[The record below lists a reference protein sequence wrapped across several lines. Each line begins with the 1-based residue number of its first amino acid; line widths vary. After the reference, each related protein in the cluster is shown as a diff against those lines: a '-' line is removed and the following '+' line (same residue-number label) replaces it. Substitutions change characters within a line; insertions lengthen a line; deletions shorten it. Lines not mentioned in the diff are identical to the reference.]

1 MSIFSLKPDPVVG
14 IDISSTAV
22 KLLELSR
29 AGKGYKVETYGIEPL
44 PDKAIEDKNI
54 PEASL
59 EIVGDAISRLVNRT
73 NPSAKYAAIAVA
85 GPSVITKTI
94 TMDGGMS
101 DNDMK
106 EQIESD
112 PTTYLGQEI
121 AEIKFDF
128 QVLGPNE
135 KEPERVDVLLAAV
148 RTETLEQ
155 RTAVIERAEPKIKAV
170 RVVDIEKY
178 ALENAL
184 IMIAQNDPE
193 INDNEIIALVEVGAT
208 TTTINVLA
216 EKKIVYT
223 HEEMFGGRQLTEQ
236 IQGHYGLSYEEAN
249 LAKRNGG
256 LPEDYEAD
264 VLQPFK
270 EDMAQQ
276 ISRLVQ
282 FYYAAASYG
291 TLSHVLIAGGCAS
304 IPGSIDEIT
313 KKVGGHVSIINP
325 FVGMSIAPKV
335 SKKALMNDAPALMIA
350 YGLALRTFD
359 EY

>member
-54 PEASL
+54 TEAGI
-59 EIVGDAISRLVNRT
+59 EIVGDAISRLIKRA
-73 NPSAKYAAIAVA
+73 NPRSQSVAVAVA
-85 GPSVITKTI
+85 GPAVITKI
-94 TMDGGMS
+94 ISMDGGMS

-106 EQIESD
+106 ELIESD
-112 PTTYLGQEI
+112 PTTYFGQELD
-121 AEIKFDF
+121 EIKFDF
-128 QVLGPNE
+128 QVIGPNE
-135 KEPERVDVLLAAV
+135 KEPEKVDVLLAAV

-155 RTAVIERAEPKIKAV
+155 RESVLELANLKTK
-170 RVVDIEKY
+170 VVDIEKY

-184 IMIAQNDPE
+184 IKVAQSDPE

-256 LPEDYEAD
+256 LPEDYESE

-276 ISRLVQ
+276 ISRMVQ

-304 IPGSIDEIT
+304 IPGIIDEVN

-325 FVGMSIAPKV
+325 FVRMSIASRV

>member
-29 AGKGYKVETYGIEPL
+29 VGKGYKVETYGIEPL

-54 PEASL
+54 TESGI
-59 EIVGDAISRLVNRT
+59 EIVGDAISRLIKRT
-73 NPSAKYAAIAVA
+73 SPRSQYVAVAVA
-85 GPSVITKTI
+85 GPSVITKI
-94 TMDGGMS
+94 ISMDGGMS

-106 EQIESD
+106 ELIESD
-112 PTTYLGQEI
+112 PTTYFGQELD
-121 AEIKFDF
+121 EIKFDF
-128 QVLGPNE
+128 QVIGPNE
-135 KEPERVDVLLAAV
+135 KEPEKVDVLLAAV

-155 RTAVIERAEPKIKAV
+155 RESVLDLANLKAK
-170 RVVDIEKY
+170 VVDIEKY

-184 IMIAQNDPE
+184 IKVAQNDPE

-223 HEEMFGGRQLTEQ
+223 HEDQMFGGRQLTEQ

-256 LPEDYEAD
+256 LPEDYESA

-270 EDMAQQ
+270 EEMAQQ
-276 ISRLVQ
+276 ISRMVQ

-304 IPGSIDEIT
+304 IPGIIDEIN

-325 FVGMSIAPKV
+325 FVGMSIAARV

>member
-54 PEASL
+54 PEASM
-59 EIVGDAISRLVNRT
+59 EIVGDAISRLVKRAS
-73 NPSAKYAAIAVA
+73 PSTQHAAVAVA
-85 GPSVITKTI
+85 GPSVITKI
-94 TMDGGMS
+94 ISMDGGMS

-106 EQIESD
+106 EQIEAD

-121 AEIKFDF
+121 DEIKFDF

-135 KEPERVDVLLAAV
+135 KEPEKVDILLAAV
-148 RTETLEQ
+148 RSETLEQ
-155 RTAVIERAEPKIKAV
+155 RTAVLELANLKT

-184 IMIAQNDPE
+184 VMVAQNDPE
-193 INDNEIIALVEVGAT
+193 INENEIIALVEVGAT

-256 LPEDYEAD
+256 LPEDYEAE

-276 ISRLVQ
+276 ISRMVQ

-325 FVGMSIAPKV
+325 FVGMSINSKV

>member
-1 MSIFSLKPDPVVG
+1 MSIFSLKPDPVAG

-44 PDKAIEDKNI
+44 PDKTIEDKNI
-54 PEASL
+54 TEAGI
-59 EIVGDAISRLVNRT
+59 EIVGDAISRLIKRT
-73 NPSAKYAAIAVA
+73 SPRSQYVAVAVA
-85 GPSVITKTI
+85 GPAVITKI
-94 TMDGGMS
+94 ISMDGGMS

-106 EQIESD
+106 ELIESD
-112 PTTYLGQEI
+112 PTTYFGQELD
-121 AEIKFDF
+121 EIKFDF
-128 QVLGPNE
+128 QVIGPNE
-135 KEPERVDVLLAAV
+135 KEPERVDILLAAV

-155 RTAVIERAEPKIKAV
+155 RESVLELANLKAK
-170 RVVDIEKY
+170 VVDIEKY

-184 IMIAQNDPE
+184 VQTAQNDPE

-236 IQGHYGLSYEEAN
+236 IQGYYGLSYEEAN

-256 LPEDYEAD
+256 LPEDYETA

-270 EDMAQQ
+270 DDMAQQ
-276 ISRLVQ
+276 ISRMVQ

-304 IPGSIDEIT
+304 IPGIIDDVNN
-313 KKVGGHVSIINP
+313 KVGGHVSIINP
-325 FVGMSIAPKV
+325 FVGMSIASRV